1 MPSVRVHP
9 CAPRDRWRAVLAADP
24 LALPEHTPEWVDAV
38 CAVGPFTDATRLY
51 EFADGRQ
58 FVLPLVRRSGPSGV
72 GGWLWSLP
80 RSWGSGGLIG
90 PDLDVDVVGAVLD
103 DLTSLRAARV
113 VIRPDPLRDEWTKAA
128 VHRSLLASPRRAHV
142 VDLSEGVDGVRARLP
157 SLTRRN
163 LRIAEKRGVRIVV
176 DHDGSLLP
184 VYRQLYTMS
193 VARWAS
199 KQNEPVAL
207 AQWRATRRDPTGKF
221 ETIARQMGE
230 AFKLYVA
237 FDGDTPAAAI
247 IVLFGRT
254 ASYLR
259 GAMNRDVAAATRA
272 NDLLHW
278 TAIQAACAA
287 GCSRYHMH
295 ETGRSTSLARFKERL
310 GATPVDYCDYRLE
323 RYPITPIDMAL
334 RTSAKKVIKFRDTN
348 DQARRDDTHPAP

>member
-1 MPSVRVHP
+1 MVV
-9 CAPRDRWRAVLAADP
+9 
-24 LALPEHTPEWVDAV
+24 
-38 CAVGPFTDATRLY
+38 
-51 EFADGRQ
+51 
-58 FVLPLVRRSGPSGV
+58 
-72 GGWLWSLP
+72 P

-90 PDLDVDVVGAVLD
+90 PGLDVDVVGAVLD
-103 DLTSLRAARV
+103 DLKSLRAARV
-113 VIRPDPLRDEWTKAA
+113 VIRPDPLRDEWKKAT
-128 VHRSLLASPRRAHV
+128 VHREVLASARRAHV
-142 VDLSEGVDGVRARLP
+142 VDLSEGVEGVRARLP

-207 AQWRATRRDPTGKF
+207 AQWRATRRDPAGKF

-230 AFKLYVA
+230 AFKLCVA

-272 NDLLHW
+272 NGAAALHW

-295 ETGRSTSLARFKERL
+295 ETGAVDVPRAIQGAPRGDPRRL
-310 GATPVDYCDYRLE
+310 LRLPPRE
-323 RYPITPIDMAL
+323 RYPITPDRYGAADIGEKSNQIPRHRRSGAS
-334 RTSAKKVIKFRDTN
+334 RRCPPRDLIPWPV
-348 DQARRDDTHPAP
+348 QHPATSWSGSAAAAAFWTLVFRSFVGCRRSAGRSDAPGMARSVILEGERTASTARSPSS